1 MTIHPRVKSTTKTTG
16 RVLGS
21 ASLLLIAALAAAGEE
36 QQRQREIQEH
46 TDALKELQPGMDIM
60 FVRKA

>member
-21 ASLLLIAALAAAGEE
+21 ASLLFLAALAAAGEE
-36 QQRQREIQEH
+36 NERQRKIQEH
-46 TDALKELQPGMDIM
+46 TDALKELQPGTDIM
-60 FVRKA
+60 FVTKA